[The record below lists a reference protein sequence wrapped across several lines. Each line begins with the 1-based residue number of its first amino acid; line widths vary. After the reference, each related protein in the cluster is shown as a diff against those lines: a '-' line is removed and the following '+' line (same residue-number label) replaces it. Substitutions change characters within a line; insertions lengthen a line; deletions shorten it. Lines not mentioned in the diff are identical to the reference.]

1 MNILNKK
8 ELNMMVETISNTN
21 GFSHQ
26 EVIDILQEVF
36 SVSLRKKVGK
46 GSVVNVNIDDKYN
59 VDVFREYMV
68 IDDNHSQLADGEE
81 YDADYHIYDD
91 QVEEIFGNVKF
102 KYGDVLQLP
111 IEDISIDRHV
121 TNIAKQQLKV
131 KINEFN
137 KNLIKKEFSSK
148 KNELLPFIVKSYNKA
163 GYVVELLNGHIGKIP
178 YTNLFRMSEKLMV
191 GSRYFGMLDLEDNN
205 NNLVLTRK
213 GDAFVKMLFAREVD
227 DVFNEI
233 VNIDAV
239 CTINGVKTVV
249 AVSSNDKNIDPVG
262 TCIGSRGV
270 RVNAI
275 SDHLSNEN
283 LEIINW
289 NPDFTSFVD
298 EYLDSVVEK
307 IVISDTKIDLVLK
320 DGVDEDTAF
329 GNKGY
334 KKDVLAKFYRKE
346 INVHNDEEF
355 NDDSDFIVTYFEN
368 ELGLDADSAKLL
380 VNSGLTN
387 IDDIGLSTVENLM
400 DLVGL
405 DVDSANYLMNVS
417 RDSINDRK
425 ERIALSK
432 TNLSELETIDDYIID
447 QLLANG
453 VKTIEELSDL
463 DSFEFVEMI
472 PVVDTDYAGQV
483 IMEARK

>member
-8 ELNMMVETISNTN
+8 ELNLMVETISNTN

-26 EVIDILQEVF
+26 EVIHILQDVF

-46 GSVVNVNIDDKYN
+46 GSVVNVIIDDKYN
-59 VDVFREYMV
+59 VDVFREYKV
-68 IDDNHSQLADGEE
+68 IDDNHSQLAEDED
-81 YDADYHIYDD
+81 YDSDYHIYDD
-91 QVEEIFGNVKF
+91 QVEDIFGNIKF
-102 KYGDVLQLP
+102 EFGEVLQLP
-111 IEDISIDRHV
+111 IENVSIDRHV

-131 KINEFN
+131 KINEYN

-148 KNELLPFIVKSYNKA
+148 KNELLPFIVKSYNKT

-178 YTNLFRMSEKLMV
+178 YSNLFRASEKLMV

-227 DVFNEI
+227 DVYNEI
-233 VNIDAV
+233 VVVNAV

-249 AVSSNDKNIDPVG
+249 AVSSNDKNVDPVG

-275 SDHLSNEN
+275 SEHLSNEN

-289 NPDFTSFVD
+289 NSDFTSFVD
-298 EYLDSVVEK
+298 EYLNSGVEK
-307 IVISDTKIDLVLK
+307 IIISDSKFDIVLK
-320 DGVDEDTAF
+320 DDVDENIIF

-334 KKDVLAKFYRKE
+334 KKNVLTKFYGKE
-346 INVHNDEEF
+346 ICIHSDEEF
-355 NDDSDFIVTYFEN
+355 SDDSDFIVKYFEK
-368 ELGLDADSAKLL
+368 ELDLDENSATLL

-387 IDDIGLSTVENLM
+387 IDDIYLSTVEVLM
-400 DLVGL
+400 DLTGV
-405 DVDSANYLMNVS
+405 DIDSANFLIEASKESV
-417 RDSINDRK
+417 RKRK
-425 ERIALSK
+425 ERISTSK
-432 TNLSELETIDDYIID
+432 TNLSELETVDDYIIE
-447 QLLANG
+447 QLLSKG
-453 VKTIEELSDL
+453 VDTIEKLSELDT
-463 DSFEFVEMI
+463 FEFVEMI
-472 PVVDTDYAGQV
+472 PVVDNEYAGKV